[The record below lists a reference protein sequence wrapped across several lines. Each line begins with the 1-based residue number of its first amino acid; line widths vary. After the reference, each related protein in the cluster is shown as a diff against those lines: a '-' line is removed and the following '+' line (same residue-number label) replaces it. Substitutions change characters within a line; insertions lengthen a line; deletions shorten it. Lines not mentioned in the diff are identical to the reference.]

1 MNWLKKLFIKKI
13 YRPPKTLEEKIDY
26 LLEMKEWNLQA
37 VYRLEYRFAFSS
49 VGRYLKELDYITT
62 ADLNKDTLNVTR
74 VNLQLVGEITFLTLL
89 SEDGYLPEHPIE
101 DIKKLL
107 LAFKAVNDKFLIH
120 KVLPKKLPLNHNLR
134 MIDVHIE
141 HIERIVDMLYTVHRL
156 EMT

>member
-1 MNWLKKLFIKKI
+1 M
-13 YRPPKTLEEKIDY
+13 
-26 LLEMKEWNLQA
+26 
-37 VYRLEYRFAFSS
+37 
-49 VGRYLKELDYITT
+49 
-62 ADLNKDTLNVTR
+62 NVTR

-134 MIDVHIE
+134 MIDIHIE
-141 HIERIVDMLYTVHRL
+141 HIERIVDMLYMVHRL

>member
-37 VYRLEYRFAFSS
+37 VYKFEYRFAFSS
-49 VGRYLKELDYITT
+49 VTRYLKELDYITT

-74 VNLQLVGEITFLTLL
+74 VNLQLVGDITFLSLL

-141 HIERIVDMLYTVHRL
+141 HIERIVDMLYMVHRL